1 MCIMF
6 DRAASTQLL
15 MLKASWLL
23 SIICECLILARHV
36 MCEQSSIIR
45 LPILHCKPLQLKG
58 FVPVLVLL
66 RMTNSDSDI
75 HSRRPLFWAP
85 ADGEALG
92 PNLQSTTLNWRL
104 GYASK
109 TELHGVMQLLGS
121 AGNHRCS
128 VSCSVQQRCTAS
140 CETLD
145 GSSERGRKRTDLW
158 GSLMLRIPRLPE
170 SCSRLQ
176 DGLRNCSGTF
186 FLISLHN

>member
-6 DRAASTQLL
+6 DRAASTFFSAV

-85 ADGEALG
+85 ADGEALA
-92 PNLQSTTLNWRL
+92 PNLQSTTVNWRL

-121 AGNHRCS
+121 AGNHHCS
-128 VSCSVQQRCTAS
+128 VSYAVQQRLA
-140 CETLD
+140 
-145 GSSERGRKRTDLW
+145 KHWTDL
-158 GSLMLRIPRLPE
+158 GSAEGNVQICGAL
-170 SCSRLQ
+170 SCCVFQDYRSR
-176 DGLRNCSGTF
+176 GLASKMAYVTAAGLF
-186 FLISLHN
+186 FDLFA